1 MDLCLQTACW
11 AMAKSWLGVQLDL
24 ELARSQRGRME
35 QVKSFGVEIEG
46 SPGQMNGISQPS
58 VGPESWPVQVL
69 NQQPRDLSAL
79 LQKLHSGCVYSAHS
93 S

>member
-1 MDLCLQTACW
+1 MGLCLQTACW

-24 ELARSQRGRME
+24 ELARSQPGRME

-46 SPGQMNGISQPS
+46 SPGQMSGISQPS